1 MPDMDLEARIRSV
14 FDRQQMLKTLD
25 ARLIK
30 VSAGEVQIE
39 MPFQREL
46 TQQHGFIHAGAITT
60 LIDNACGYAAYTVI
74 PPQGSILT
82 IEFKV
87 NFIAPAKGEKFI
99 AVGRAIK
106 SGRTLTICSGEAFAI
121 ERGESKLVALMQAT
135 MMNLDK

>member
-1 MPDMDLEARIRSV
+1 MNDLEVRIRSV

-25 ARLIK
+25 ARLLK

-46 TQQHGFIHAGAITT
+46 TQQHGYIHAGVITT
-60 LIDNACGYAAYTVI
+60 LMDNACGYAAYTRI
-74 PPQGSILT
+74 SPSGSILT

-99 AVGRAIK
+99 AIGKAIK
-106 SGRTLTICSGEAFAI
+106 SGRTLTVCSGEAFAI
-121 ERGESKLVALMQAT
+121 ENGESKLIALMQAT
-135 MMNLDK
+135 MMNLDQ